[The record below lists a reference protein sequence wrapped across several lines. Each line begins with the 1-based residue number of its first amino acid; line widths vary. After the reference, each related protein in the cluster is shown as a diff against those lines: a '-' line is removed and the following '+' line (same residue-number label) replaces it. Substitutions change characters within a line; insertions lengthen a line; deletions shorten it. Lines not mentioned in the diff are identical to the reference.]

1 MIISESENIWLS
13 FHNYR
18 KGNRMKKTFNLLLSA
33 SMVLGLASPIYA
45 QEGTFVEVAETRAA
59 ATVKEVSTADALV
72 NAITNA
78 NSGDT
83 IKLTGSITLS
93 DTLNIQITANKK
105 VTLDLNGY
113 NITLNTNS
121 NKALM
126 KISKADKSSTTSEA
140 TNLAELVLTDSATKK
155 GKIESSE
162 NASAIYV
169 EKGVRVTTNNINVI
183 FSDPSK
189 DNKANGVF
197 LVKGEMIVEA
207 GTNITSTEGGIGVMG
222 QGAKLTLNDGIIV
235 SEYYAVTGNGT
246 QSGTETTING
256 GTLIANNGAG
266 IYHPQNGTLT
276 LNGGTITGLSGVQ
289 MCSGN
294 LVVPE
299 NSTVK
304 VIATGEDDRANKEE
318 NDGNID
324 DGRAVSLIDRNYP
337 GGAPK
342 ANIAG
347 GSFVSEKTDE
357 SILAYS
363 WNSDKKEASE
373 WTGAKDNTTV
383 SGGEFNK
390 PFNEEFVKTASFLSV
405 DGTYYA
411 ANEATLKNLVANAEE
426 SIVIL
431 KNVKQLTGVPG
442 GVKVENKTENKV
454 TVNGTEISKDQSINI
469 PTSNGGG
476 ATVKLNPVY
485 RAYNPNNGEHLYTVD
500 EKEYKHVASVG
511 WDAEGVA
518 FMAEEEKN
526 GQALYRVYNPNS
538 GLHHY
543 TLNETEKNTLVSLGW
558 RDEKV
563 AWYTSKK
570 PQSAPVFRVYNPNDG
585 NHHYTMNKQEKDVLV
600 SYGWQDEGIAF
611 RTAPIEK

>member
-1 MIISESENIWLS
+1 
-13 FHNYR
+13 
-18 KGNRMKKTFNLLLSA
+18 MKKTFNLLLSA

-45 QEGTFVEVAETRAA
+45 QEGTFVEVAETKAA

-105 VTLDLNGY
+105 VTLDLNGKSLVLPE
-113 NITLNTNS
+113 NVD
-121 NKALM
+121 KALM
-126 KISKADKSSTTSEA
+126 NISVNGEGTSE
-140 TNLAELVLTDSATKK
+140 LDLTDSSNRQ
-155 GKIESSE
+155 GKIESAG
-162 NASAIYV
+162 NASAICV
-169 EKGVRVTTNNINVI
+169 GKGVKMVTRNINIV
-183 FSDPSK
+183 FSDK
-189 DNKANGVF
+189 TEGEANAANLAFKVE
-197 LVKGEMIVEA
+197 GELTVEA
-207 GTNITSTEGGIGVMG
+207 GTNISSTEGGIYILG
-222 QGAKLTLNDGIIV
+222 QSAKLIFNDGNID
-235 SEYYAVTGNGT
+235 SQYYAVSGNGSEGK
-246 QSGTETTING
+246 SGTNITING
-256 GTLIANNGAG
+256 GALKASSGAG
-266 IYHPQNGTLT
+266 IYHPQDGKLT
-276 LNGGTITGLSGVQ
+276 LNGGTITGLTGVQ
-289 MCSGN
+289 MCAGQLN
-294 LVVPE
+294 VPE

-454 TVNGTEISKDQSINI
+454 TVNGTEISKDQTINI

-485 RAYNPNNGEHLYTVD
+485 RAYNPNNGEHLYTLD

-543 TLNETEKNTLVSLGW
+543 TLDEKEKNTLVALGW

-600 SYGWQDEGIAF
+600 SYGWQDEGLAF

>member
-45 QEGTFVEVAETRAA
+45 QEGTFAEVAETTA
-59 ATVKEVSTADALV
+59 ATVKEVSTKDELV
-72 NAITNA
+72 QAA
-78 NSGDT
+78 SDVKDGDT
-83 IKLTGSITLS
+83 IKLIQNIELNE
-93 DTLNIQITANKK
+93 TLNIAGKK
-105 VTLDLNGY
+105 KITLDLNGK
-113 NITLNTNS
+113 NLTLAKNTN
-121 NKALM
+121 KVLM
-126 KISKADKSSTTSEA
+126 NVGNSITNDST
-140 TNLAELVLTDSATKK
+140 ELLLTDSSPVK
-155 GKIESSE
+155 GKIESSD
-162 NASAIYV
+162 NIV
-169 EKGVRVTTNNINVI
+169 TICVRKGAKMITRDVNIV
-183 FSDPSK
+183 FSDENHAAS
-189 DNKANGVF
+189 NAAIQLQGELIVEEGANIKSSEGGVF
-197 LVKGEMIVEA
+197 VLQEGSKLDVNAGKIEA
-207 GTNITSTEGGIGVMG
+207 
-222 QGAKLTLNDGIIV
+222 A
-235 SEYYAVTGNGT
+235 YYAVTGNGQKIYENT
-246 QSGTETTING
+246 VINING
-256 GTLIANNGAG
+256 GTLLSETGVG
-266 IYHPQNGTLT
+266 IYHPQKGTLT

-304 VIATGEDDRANKEE
+304 VIATGEDKITDKKED
-318 NDGNID
+318 DGTLE
-324 DGRAVSLIDRNYP
+324 DGRAIALIKRSYP
-337 GGAPK
+337 GGDPTAQ
-342 ANIAG
+342 IAG
-347 GSFVSEKTDE
+347 GSFVSEKADTP
-357 SILAYS
+357 ILAYTWKDS
-363 WNSDKKEASE
+363 GKEYSE
-373 WTGAKDNTTV
+373 WADASKNATV
-383 SGGEFNK
+383 SGGAFNK
-390 PFNEEFVKTASFLSV
+390 PFDDEFVKTASFLSV
-405 DGTYYA
+405 DGTYYV
-411 ANEATLKNLVANAEE
+411 ATGDTLNNLIANADE

-431 KNVKQLTGVPG
+431 KNITNVNVPG
-442 GVKVENKTENKV
+442 GVKVENQSGGDV
-454 TVNGTEISKDQSINI
+454 TVNGTTVGNNGSINI
-469 PTSNGGG
+469 PTTSGGG

-543 TLNETEKNTLVSLGW
+543 TLDEKEKNTLVSLGW
-558 RDEKV
+558 HDEKV

-570 PQSAPVFRVYNPNDG
+570 PQSAPVYRVYNPNDG

>member
-1 MIISESENIWLS
+1 MIISELENIWLS

-45 QEGTFVEVAETRAA
+45 QEGTFVEVAETT
-59 ATVKEVSTADALV
+59 ATTETTASTKDELVKAVTDAKD
-72 NAITNA
+72 
-78 NSGDT
+78 GDT
-83 IKLTGSITLS
+83 IKLTKDIVLEDTLSITITS
-93 DTLNIQITANKK
+93 NKNI
-105 VTLDLNGY
+105 TLDLNGK
-113 NITLNTNS
+113 NLTLKEKVD
-121 NKALM
+121 KALM
-126 KISKADKSSTTSEA
+126 NISVNEGNTFG
-140 TNLAELVLTDSATKK
+140 LVLTDSAAVK
-155 GKIESSE
+155 GKIESAG
-162 NASAIYV
+162 NASAICV
-169 EKGVRVTTNNINVI
+169 GKGVKMVTRNINIV
-183 FSDPSK
+183 FSDK
-189 DNKANGVF
+189 TEGEANAANLAFKVE
-197 LVKGEMIVEA
+197 GELTVEA
-207 GTNITSTEGGIGVMG
+207 GTNISSTEGGIYILG
-222 QGAKLTLNDGIIV
+222 QNAKLIFNDGNID
-235 SEYYAVTGNGT
+235 SQYYAVSGNGSKGK
-246 QSGTETTING
+246 SGTNITING
-256 GTLIANNGAG
+256 GALKASSGAG
-266 IYHPQNGTLT
+266 IYHPQDGTLT
-276 LNGGTITGLSGVQ
+276 LNGGTITGLTGVQ
-289 MCSGN
+289 MCAGD

-299 NSTVK
+299 TSTVK
-304 VIATGEDDRANKEE
+304 VIATGEDDRANKTG
-318 NDGNID
+318 DGNID
-324 DGRAVSLIDRNYP
+324 DGSAISLVNRNYP

-347 GSFVSEKTDE
+347 GSFVSNKVNET
-357 SILAYS
+357 ILAYS
-363 WNSDKKEASE
+363 WNSKAEGEQKYPAWEEA
-373 WTGAKDNTTV
+373 KNNTTV

-390 PFNEEFVKTASFLSV
+390 PFDAEFVKEKTSFLSV

-454 TVNGTEISKDQSINI
+454 TVNGTEISKDQTINI

-485 RAYNPNNGEHLYTVD
+485 RAYNPNNGEHLYTLD

-526 GQALYRVYNPNS
+526 GQVLYRVYNPNS

-543 TLNETEKNTLVSLGW
+543 TLDEKEKNTLVSLGW
-558 RDEKV
+558 HDEKV

-600 SYGWQDEGIAF
+600 SYGWQDEGLAF

>member
-1 MIISESENIWLS
+1 
-13 FHNYR
+13 
-18 KGNRMKKTFNLLLSA
+18 MKKLMNILLPA
-33 SMVLGLASPIYA
+33 SMVLGLTTPLYA
-45 QEGTFVEVAETRAA
+45 EEKAFAEVAETTA
-59 ATVKEVSTADALV
+59 ATATEVSTKEQLV
-72 NAITNA
+72 QAVN
-78 NSGDT
+78 NSQNGTT
-83 IKLTGSITLS
+83 IKLTQNIELNE
-93 DTLNIQITANKK
+93 TLNIAGNKK
-105 VTLDLNGY
+105 FTLDLNGK
-113 NITLNTNS
+113 NLTLAKNTNTI
-121 NKALM
+121 LM
-126 KISKADKSSTTSEA
+126 NVGKKEGRDTSE
-140 TNLAELVLTDSATKK
+140 LLLTDSAAVK
-155 GKIESSE
+155 GKIESFE
-162 NASAIYV
+162 NSAMICV
-169 EKGVRVTTNNINVI
+169 RKDAKMVTRDINLRFNDENHGQSNLAIQVQGELIVDKGTDIQ
-183 FSDPSK
+183 
-189 DNKANGVF
+189 
-197 LVKGEMIVEA
+197 
-207 GTNITSTEGGIGVMG
+207 STEGGISVIQEGS
-222 QGAKLTLNDGIIV
+222 KLTMNDGNIV
-235 SEYYAVTGNGT
+235 AEYYAVSGNGT
-246 QSGTETTING
+246 YGGTNMTING
-256 GTLIANNGAG
+256 GTLKANNGAG
-266 IYHPQNGTLT
+266 IFHPQNGTLT
-276 LNGGTITGLSGVQ
+276 LNGGTITGLTGVQ
-289 MCSGN
+289 MCAGQLN
-294 LVVPE
+294 VPE

-454 TVNGTEISKDQSINI
+454 TVNGTEISKDQTINI

-485 RAYNPNNGEHLYTVD
+485 RAYNPNNGEHLYTLD

-543 TLNETEKNTLVSLGW
+543 TLDEKEKNTLVSFGW
-558 RDEKV
+558 HDEKV

-600 SYGWQDEGIAF
+600 SYGWQDEGLAF

>member
-1 MIISESENIWLS
+1 MIISELENIWLS

-45 QEGTFVEVAETRAA
+45 QEGTFVEVAETT
-59 ATVKEVSTADALV
+59 ATTETTASTKDELVKAVTDAKD
-72 NAITNA
+72 
-78 NSGDT
+78 GDT
-83 IKLTGSITLS
+83 IKLTKDIVLEDTLSITITS
-93 DTLNIQITANKK
+93 NKNI
-105 VTLDLNGY
+105 TLDLNGK
-113 NITLNTNS
+113 NLTLKEKVD
-121 NKALM
+121 KALM
-126 KISKADKSSTTSEA
+126 NISVNEGNTFG
-140 TNLAELVLTDSATKK
+140 LVLTDSAAVK
-155 GKIESSE
+155 GKIESAG
-162 NASAIYV
+162 NASAIHV
-169 EKGVRVTTNNINVI
+169 GKGVKLVTKNINVV
-183 FSDPSK
+183 FNDQTK
-189 DNKANGVF
+189 DEKANGVF

-207 GTNITSTEGGIGVMG
+207 GTNITSSEGGIGVIG
-222 QGAKLTLNDGIIV
+222 QGAKLIFNDGTIV

-276 LNGGTITGLSGVQ
+276 LNGGTITGLTGVQ
-289 MCSGN
+289 MCAGN
-294 LVVPE
+294 LVIPAT
-299 NSTVK
+299 STVA
-304 VIATGEDDRANKEE
+304 VTATGEDKRADKGKG
-318 NDGNID
+318 DGVID
-324 DGRAVSLIDRNYP
+324 DGRAISLINRP
-337 GGAPK
+337 GYSGTPTAE
-342 ANIAG
+342 IAG
-347 GSFVSEKTDE
+347 GSFASQNEKIKDA
-357 SILAYS
+357 ILAYS
-363 WNSDKKEASE
+363 WESGTASE

-390 PFNEEFVKTASFLSV
+390 PFNDEFVKTASFLSV

-454 TVNGTEISKDQSINI
+454 TVNGTEISKDQTINI

-485 RAYNPNNGEHLYTVD
+485 RAYNPNNGEHLYTLD

-543 TLNETEKNTLVSLGW
+543 TLDETEKNTLVALGW
-558 RDEKV
+558 HDEKV

-600 SYGWQDEGIAF
+600 SYGWQDEGLAF